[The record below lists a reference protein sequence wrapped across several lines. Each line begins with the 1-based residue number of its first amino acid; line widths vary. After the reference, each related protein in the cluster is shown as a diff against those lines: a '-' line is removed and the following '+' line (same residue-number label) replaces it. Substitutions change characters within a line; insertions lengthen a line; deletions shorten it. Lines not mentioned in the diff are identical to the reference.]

1 MKKLSTLIVLLVLA
15 SSVVFSQEENT
26 DRYPSSRG
34 FITNR
39 FFDNWEISLGA
50 GGQFYS
56 LTGANNLTYNNY
68 AAFKDRLSVEME
80 LSLGKWLTP
89 IWGARV
95 QAQGAWL
102 FGFPNK
108 VDYTT
113 EGLYFTNGTKA
124 NVNQKGMKY
133 FTSDRYPGLFGN
145 GTTKGEG
152 AEQRDIVRHQLYY
165 TSVQFQLMCDLTAWI
180 GGYNPN
186 RIYQSV
192 LFGGIGWMGTLNK
205 ETSFAKSN
213 EWSGSFGLSNRF
225 RTCKFLDV
233 YIDIKSLVVKNDWYN
248 PQQNPTLDKR
258 IAMIP
263 SLSAG
268 LTFRLP
274 QQDFK
279 RVPHCDYQP
288 FYNQIDSL
296 NAALNAEK
304 DQNNK
309 LTEDLKNAQDSLN
322 NTKKSL
328 ADTKM
333 QLDSCQNDLKKKPKV
348 VEKIIIQKPTEDEQ
362 QKLKDAFDAI
372 YFETGKAK
380 LTTPSYAPL
389 KRAATILKKYPKV
402 KIKVMGHTDNVG
414 NATSNLK
421 LSQQRAD
428 VVRLQ
433 LVKNGVN
440 PTNITSIGYGDAKPI
455 ADNSTAEGRELN
467 RRTEIEVE

>member
-1 MKKLSTLIVLLVLA
+1 MFNLKFKTMRKLSFLALLLVVMGVTPLSA
-15 SSVVFSQEENT
+15 QTENT

-50 GGQFYS
+50 GMQYFSILGP
-56 LTGANNLTYNNY
+56 NNLEYNNY
-68 AAFKDRLSVEME
+68 GAFKDRISPEFEISV
-80 LSLGKWLTP
+80 GKWLTP
-89 IWGARV
+89 VWGARAQV
-95 QAQGAWL
+95 QGAWL
-102 FGFPNK
+102 FGFQNK

-113 EGLYFTNGTKA
+113 DVKVKGLSY
-124 NVNQKGMKY
+124 Y
-133 FTSDRYPGLFGN
+133 TSDRFY
-145 GTTKGEG
+145 GTTMGSG
-152 AEQRDIVRHQLYY
+152 ADTRDILRHRLYY
-165 TSVQFQLMCDLTAWI
+165 TTAQFQVMCDLTAWI
-180 GGYNPN
+180 GGYRPKRVYNAV
-186 RIYQSV
+186 I
-192 LFGGIGWMGTLNK
+192 FGGVGWIGTLSKNSDYK
-205 ETSFAKSN
+205 KSD

-225 RTCKFLDV
+225 RTCEFLDV
-233 YIDIKSLVVKNDWYN
+233 YIDIKSLAVKNTWYN
-248 PQQNPTLDKR
+248 PVPTKTSIR
-258 IAMIP
+258 TTMIP

-274 QQDFK
+274 QQGFK

-296 NAALNAEK
+296 NNALSDSKNQNEK
-304 DQNNK
+304 LAN
-309 LTEDLKNAQDSLN
+309 DLKNAQDSLN
-322 NTKKSL
+322 NTKKTL
-328 ADTKM
+328 ADTKI

-372 YFETGKAK
+372 YFQTGKAK

-402 KIKVMGHTDNVG
+402 KIRVMGHTDNIG
-414 NATSNLK
+414 SASANLK

-428 VVRLQ
+428 AVRLQ
-433 LVKNGVN
+433 LIKNGVN
-440 PTNITSIGYGDAKPI
+440 PKNITSIGYGDAKPI

>member
-1 MKKLSTLIVLLVLA
+1 MKNVKFLALLFVAMCMVTPLSAQT
-15 SSVVFSQEENT
+15 ENT

-34 FITNR
+34 FVTNR
-39 FFDNWEISLGA
+39 FFDNWEISIGA
-50 GGQFYS
+50 GMQWFS
-56 LTGANNLTYNNY
+56 ITGANNLEFNNY
-68 AAFKDRLSVEME
+68 GAFKDRITPEFE

-89 IWGARV
+89 VWGARV

-102 FGFPNK
+102 FGFPEK
-108 VDYTT
+108 VDYTS
-113 EGLYFTNGTKA
+113 EVKVNGLSHY
-124 NVNQKGMKY
+124 
-133 FTSDRYPGLFGN
+133 TSDRFPGLFGN
-145 GTTKGEG
+145 GTTMGDDN
-152 AEQRDIVRHQLYY
+152 RNILRHRLYY
-165 TSVQFQLMCDLTAWI
+165 TTVQFQVMCDLTAWI
-180 GGYNPN
+180 GGYRPN
-186 RIYQSV
+186 RVYNAV
-192 LFGGIGWMGTLNK
+192 VFGGIGWIGTLSKNSDYNK
-205 ETSFAKSN
+205 SD

-233 YIDIKSLVVKNDWYN
+233 YIDLKSLAVKNKWYN
-248 PQQNPTLDKR
+248 PVPGKTGIR
-258 IAMIP
+258 TTMIP

-274 QQDFK
+274 QQGFK

-296 NAALNAEK
+296 NNALNAEK
-304 DQNNK
+304 DENSK
-309 LTEDLKNAQDSLN
+309 LSNDLRAAQDSLN
-322 NTKKSL
+322 NTKKHL
-328 ADTKM
+328 ADTRS

-348 VEKIIIQKPTEDEQ
+348 IEKVIIQKPTEDEQ

-372 YFETGKAK
+372 YFQSGKAK

-414 NATSNLK
+414 KASANLK
-421 LSQQRAD
+421 LSQERAD
-428 VVRLQ
+428 AVRLQ
-433 LVKNGVN
+433 LIKNGVD
-440 PTNITSIGYGDAKPI
+440 PKNITSIGYGDTKPI